1 MKFCILVK
9 GRGWTFQLAD
19 SLCKLN
25 NLESLVTTHPKYHVK
40 KYKVPSNKIKS
51 VFSLYII
58 ERIIRQFIHPFL
70 KKIKIYYDPNIFY
83 DWLADTIFSLFFIKK
98 CDFLLIGFG
107 SSTNKIQKKAKEKK
121 IKTIYFLNTSSF
133 SYQKIVEEEYNKLG
147 LSKLYFKEPKM
158 LTNQIN
164 ESIKMADYI
173 GALSSSQKQ
182 TYIDDGFDESKM
194 FLSYLGVD
202 TSVFFPKKVEKN
214 KFVVITSGNN
224 FVRKGIKY
232 LIEAFNSLKLNNS
245 ELWIVGTNDKNFA
258 KKIVKIEKNNVF
270 LGSIDE
276 FELPNLYNQANV
288 FCLPTFEEGLPA
300 VIPQAM
306 ACALPIISTHFAN
319 DIVTNGQEGFI
330 IEPGDTLIIK
340 EKIKF
345 FYDNPNKAIEMG
357 NKARIRAV
365 KDVSNDAVA
374 KRIIEFCN
382 NINTKKYE

>member
-1 MKFCILVK
+1 MKFCILIK
-9 GRGWTFQLAD
+9 GRSWTFQLAD

-25 NLESLVTTHPKYHVK
+25 NLESLVTTYPKFYVK
-40 KYKVPSNKIKS
+40 KYKVPNNKVKS

-58 ERIIRQFIHPFL
+58 ERMIAQFIHPFL
-70 KKIKIYYDPNIFY
+70 KKIKINYDPMVLV
-83 DWLADTIFSLFFIKK
+83 DWLADTIFSLFYIKK

-107 SSTNKIQKKAKEKK
+107 ASTRKIIKKAKEKK
-121 IKTIYFLNTSSF
+121 IKTIYFLNTTSSN
-133 SYQKIVEEEYNKLG
+133 YQKIVEEEYNKLA
-147 LSKLYFKEPKM
+147 LSKLYFKEPKT
-158 LTNQIN
+158 LTNRIH
-164 ESIKMADYI
+164 ESIKMADYV

-194 FLSYLGVD
+194 FLSLMGVD
-202 TSVFFPKKVEKN
+202 TSVFFPKKIEKN
-214 KFVVITSGNN
+214 KFVVITNGNN

-245 ELWIVGTNDKNFA
+245 ELWIVGKNDENLA
-258 KKIVKIEKNNVF
+258 KKIVKIEKNNIF
-270 LGSIDE
+270 KDRLLYE

-288 FCLPTFEEGLPA
+288 FCLPSFEEGLPA

-306 ACALPIISTHFAN
+306 ACALPIISTHFVN

-330 IEPGDTLIIK
+330 IKPGDTLAIA

-357 NKARIRAV
+357 NKARTKAENVFSYDLI
-365 KDVSNDAVA
+365 A
-374 KRIIEFCN
+374 KRIVNFCN
-382 NINTKKYE
+382 KNHNFEE